1 MTTASSRKGKTGK
14 RLSVPLFTLAISPF
28 ISVSFLKKMSEIL
41 MPAVATNSSLANT
54 RSQPFGF
61 GVRRKLVVVG
71 DGACGKTS
79 LLITYSKGYFPEVRV
94 RN

>member
-1 MTTASSRKGKTGK
+1 
-14 RLSVPLFTLAISPF
+14 
-28 ISVSFLKKMSEIL
+28 
-41 MPAVATNSSLANT
+41 MPAITSSSANSSSGP

-79 LLITYSKGYFPEVRV
+79 LLITFSKGHFPEVKIIFIQSIILYFCCLDLCPDCL
-94 RN
+94 